1 MLSLNICYPKIALV
15 VWFRMTK
22 TVYFQPGCMYRVR
35 VKIGDSNPHI
45 ERASPSFIDIQ
56 VRIMIVLFFSF
67 SFIYLFCFCCHNL
80 FLNILLTT
88 FNTVH
93 NLLTIYKIPI
103 IKMFNTHLRANYS
116 NVILTR
122 QQTNF

>member
-15 VWFRMTK
+15 VWFGMTK

-56 VRIMIVLFFSF
+56 VRIEIVLFF
-67 SFIYLFCFCCHNL
+67 FIFLYLFVL
-80 FLNILLTT
+80 FLLSQFYPLHPNISMHILFAVLYT
-88 FNTVH
+88 FPKV
-93 NLLTIYKIPI
+93 
-103 IKMFNTHLRANYS
+103 
-116 NVILTR
+116 LTR
-122 QQTNF
+122 RICLAIMSFFSW

>member
-1 MLSLNICYPKIALV
+1 MLSLNICYPKIARV
-15 VWFRMTK
+15 VLFGMTK

-67 SFIYLFCFCCHNL
+67 SLIYLFCL
-80 FLNILLTT
+80 FFFLSQFYPLHPDVSMHILITVLYTFPKVLTWR
-88 FNTVH
+88 
-93 NLLTIYKIPI
+93 ICSA
-103 IKMFNTHLRANYS
+103 IKSFFS
-116 NVILTR
+116 W
-122 QQTNF
+122 